1 MGRPIDSMY
10 FGDPAAGGSQLTV
23 KFGAT
28 PTNGYI
34 IKQIG
39 SRRYRC
45 TDDGTTTVEDCTLSV
60 DAPVAGTCNILVGGA
75 LVSKLTAHRATLTD
89 GTSVPWTDADLAD
102 AVVLATTAK
111 SEPKPEPKEEVKK
124 SPKKSYF
131 KKSKKED

>member
-39 SRRYRC
+39 SRRFRC

-111 SEPKPEPKEEVKK
+111 SEPKAEVKEVKK
-124 SPKKSYF
+124 STKKPY
-131 KKSKKED
+131 SKKVKNKE